1 MTSVES
7 ANVQPVNGVSYAKA
21 AALDD
26 PVPSTYAEAVD
37 NSKIPAAIFELT
49 NGSHG
54 GQITPPRSISPLP
67 TPTGD
72 FEGAGLDE
80 SPKTPI
86 KRKRPLSRNGN
97 ASGSL
102 RQAFLESEKKNNSD
116 SGGSRKNSDT
126 IVYEKLNHV
135 NGTKHLTSVKPE
147 DDYNEALRLDKTEAK
162 FTPDGELVLKSGKI
176 PSAGWE
182 RSGYVTRVLFGFESF
197 G

>member
-1 MTSVES
+1 MTSVEN
-7 ANVQPVNGVSYAKA
+7 AQAQPVNGVSYAKA

-26 PVPSTYAEAVD
+26 PIPTTYAEAVD
-37 NSKIPAAIFELT
+37 PSKIPAPTFELT

-54 GQITPPRSISPLP
+54 GQITPPRSVSPLP

-102 RQAFLESEKKNNSD
+102 RQAFLESAKKNSSEN
-116 SGGSRKNSDT
+116 GGSRKNSDT
-126 IVYEKLNHV
+126 IVYEKLNHA

-147 DDYNEALRLDKTEAK
+147 DDYEDALRLDKNEAK
-162 FTPDGELVLKSGKI
+162 PAPGGELVLKSGKI
-176 PSAGWE
+176 PSSGWE
-182 RSGYVTRVLFGFESF
+182 RSGYVTRILFDIMPFD
-197 G
+197 